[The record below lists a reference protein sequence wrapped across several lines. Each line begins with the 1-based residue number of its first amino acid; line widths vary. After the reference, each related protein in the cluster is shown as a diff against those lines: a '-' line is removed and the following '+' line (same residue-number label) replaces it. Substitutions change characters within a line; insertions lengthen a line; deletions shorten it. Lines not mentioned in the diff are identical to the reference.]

1 MSCSGLWREATA
13 AREESDVSRGAPVR
27 GYAPAA
33 VWYCSTTLAGTRPR
47 SLTSM
52 PRSLAHSRTL
62 AVSTAALPRRA
73 RAALLVVPPVRLAC
87 ARYCCSALR
96 ARHCARR

>member
-1 MSCSGLWREATA
+1 M
-13 AREESDVSRGAPVR
+13 RGHPVR

-52 PRSLAHSRTL
+52 PCSLAHSRTL
-62 AVSTAALPRRA
+62 AVSTAALPRRV
-73 RAALLVVPPVRLAC
+73 RAALLAVPPVRLAC
-87 ARYCCSALR
+87 ARYC
-96 ARHCARR
+96 